1 MITKLTSIKSVIA
14 KIIAD
19 LDIKEDDI
27 KISDIREWI
36 CDGIEKIGAFTQFT
50 QNVDVISIKGHQ
62 AKLPCNLHQL
72 HQVAYSFNC
81 DGPWF
86 PMRKA
91 TGSFAVWNECDH
103 DCNCT
108 PEMLIKDDTA
118 VNLVVDMIG
127 NINKTEAI
135 ELLNTNQNLRTIISN
150 LINKRT
156 TGDAYYN
163 VFDTSNPSIGL
174 QYSVKP
180 EYIMTNV
187 PSGYLKI
194 SYSSIPTDEDGY
206 ALIPDMTSYT
216 EALYWYVLMKFMY
229 PKLLRGEIN
238 RYDYYDIRRSWNFY
252 RNQAYAEALM
262 PNEDGLESIKNN
274 WNKLVPE
281 FRDHNTFYSHTG
293 ERQIIYNANEQY

>member
-36 CDGIEKIGAFTQFT
+36 GEGIEKIGAFTQFT
-50 QNVDVISIKGHQ
+50 QNVDVIPIKGHQ

-91 TGSFAVWNECDH
+91 TGSFAVWNECSH

-108 PEMLIKDDTA
+108 PEMLIKDDTV

-135 ELLNTNQNLRTIISN
+135 ELLNTNQNLRTIINN
-150 LINKRT
+150 LIKVIIAR
-156 TGDAYYN
+156 
-163 VFDTSNPSIGL
+163 PR
-174 QYSVKP
+174 P
-180 EYIMTNV
+180 EI
-187 PSGYLKI
+187 
-194 SYSSIPTDEDGY
+194 
-206 ALIPDMTSYT
+206 
-216 EALYWYVLMKFMY
+216 
-229 PKLLRGEIN
+229 
-238 RYDYYDIRRSWNFY
+238 
-252 RNQAYAEALM
+252 
-262 PNEDGLESIKNN
+262 
-274 WNKLVPE
+274 NKLVTETGYSFPSG
-281 FRDHNTFYSHTG
+281 HSITSMVFYGYLVYLTYKYINNKKIKIPLIIFLILLIPTIGLSRIYLGVHYASDVLCGFLLGTIYLILFISISKKYL
-293 ERQIIYNANEQY
+293 ERK